1 MPKKLSFLDR
11 YLTLWIFLAMGI
23 GVGIG
28 YFFPSSESFINSFN
42 SGTTNIPIAI
52 GLILMMYPPLAK
64 VRYEELS
71 KVFANKKILALSL
84 VQNWIIGPLLMFVL
98 AIIFLRDH
106 PGYMTGLILIGI
118 ARCIAMVIVWNDL
131 ANGDRL
137 YAAGLVAFNSIF
149 QVLFYSVYAWIFI
162 TKLPPL
168 FSLKGYEVN
177 ITIGEVAQSV
187 FIYLGIPFLAGMV
200 SRYVL
205 IKWKGEDWF
214 TKKYLPAVSPIT
226 LIALLFTIVIMFS
239 LKGNMIVEIPGDVLL
254 IALPL
259 TIYFAIMFFS
269 AFFLSKKAGADYEKA
284 TSLAFTAAGNN
295 FELGIAVAVSV
306 FTINSPAAFAAVIG
320 PLIEVPVLLLL
331 VRFALSQQKKFKT
344 TKPMLKKKLLFVC
357 IENSNR
363 SQMSQAF
370 AKILGGENVEAYSAG
385 SKPSGIVN
393 PKAIA
398 AMKELGYDL
407 SIHDSKSL
415 DEVKQYAPFDAVVT
429 MGCGDACP
437 WMPAKKF
444 IDWEIPD
451 PKHMEPEEFNKVRD
465 YIRGKVKELID
476 SL

>member
-1 MPKKLSFLDR
+1 MQTFKKTLVVVKPAAFAAAVIGVVANNHRGEVSLPFFNNCLMPKKLSFLDR
-11 YLTLWIFLAMGI
+11 YLTLWIFIAMAI

-64 VRYEELS
+64 VRYEELP

-84 VQNWIIGPLLMFVL
+84 VQNWVIGPLLMFLL
-98 AIIFLRDH
+98 AIVFLRDH

-149 QVLFYSVYAWIFI
+149 QVLFYSIYAWIFI

-168 FSLKGYEVN
+168 FGLEGYEVN

-187 FIYLGIPFLAGMV
+187 FIYLGIPFLAGMI
-200 SRYVL
+200 SRYAL
-205 IKWKGEDWF
+205 IRWKGEEWF
-214 TKKYLPAVSPIT
+214 TKKYLPAISPIT

-254 IALPL
+254 IAVPL

-331 VRFALSQQKKFKT
+331 VRFALSQQNKFK
-344 TKPMLKKKLLFVC
+344 V
-357 IENSNR
+357 S
-363 SQMSQAF
+363 
-370 AKILGGENVEAYSAG
+370 
-385 SKPSGIVN
+385 SK
-393 PKAIA
+393 
-398 AMKELGYDL
+398 
-407 SIHDSKSL
+407 
-415 DEVKQYAPFDAVVT
+415 
-429 MGCGDACP
+429 
-437 WMPAKKF
+437 
-444 IDWEIPD
+444 
-451 PKHMEPEEFNKVRD
+451 
-465 YIRGKVKELID
+465 
-476 SL
+476 